1 MNIADILLRHYGPG
15 SAGHEA
21 AEAFMRHSELV
32 ASRAEEIAL
41 GLALGYEA
49 VAFVREGAM
58 LHDIGIYLTDAP
70 KLGCTGGE
78 PYIRHG
84 VLGREILE
92 SHGLM
97 RHALVC
103 ETHVGAGLTAEEI
116 RASGLPLPERD
127 MLPGSIEEKIICV
140 ADKFYRKS
148 GANGHLELTVE
159 EARMGIARYGEGP
172 ATRFD
177 AWLDELGI
185 TG

>member
-21 AEAFMRHSELV
+21 AETLMRHSELV
-32 ASRAEEIAL
+32 AVRAEEIARS
-41 GLALGYEA
+41 LALDYEA
-49 VAFVREGAM
+49 VTFVREGAM
-58 LHDIGIYLTDAP
+58 LHDIGIYLTNAP
-70 KLGCTGGE
+70 KLGCTGSE

-97 RHALVC
+97 RHAIVC

-116 RASGLPLPERD
+116 RAAGLPLPQRD
-127 MLPGSIEEKIICV
+127 MLPESIEEKIICV

-148 GANGHLELTVE
+148 GANGHLELTVD
-159 EARMGIARYGEGP
+159 EARENIARYGQGP

-177 AWLDELGI
+177 LWLGELGLPV
-185 TG
+185 